1 MKKVT
6 IEKSI
11 KETKYQSNDGTLF
24 TNEKDCQNYEKS
36 LLGILKAKYS
46 KLKKKEFNE
55 YNFLN
60 NIFGC
65 EDYNI
70 DVVKI
75 SKKED
80 IDTIMQLC
88 LYYYPTKSQESIDYD
103 YARLLKVFEEED
115 TIIIGKGNNYEPNFY
130 ILGDSK
136 SFIEY
141 VTNAVKV

>member
-11 KETKYQSNDGTLF
+11 KEIKYQANDGALF
-24 TNEKDCQNYEKS
+24 TNEKDCQDYEKS

-60 NIFGC
+60 NTFGC

-70 DVVKI
+70 DIVTI
-75 SKKED
+75 GRHED

-88 LYYYPTKSQESIDYD
+88 LYYYPDKSQESIDYD
-103 YARLLKVFEEED
+103 YVRLLKAFEEKD
-115 TIIIGKGNNYEPNFY
+115 TIIIGRGDNYGPNFF
-130 ILGDSK
+130 ILCDSK